1 MRGIVTLNV
10 AHPPAGRLFFASALK
25 STLEWIVHIGRLL
38 ITAPVLSLLSACV
51 TLAPGADKVRITQN
65 PADVSSCSAVGNIK
79 APRGAQGQ
87 VDILDA
93 DTELRNQTIGL
104 GGNTAFETSALLGE
118 GVAYRCP

>member
-1 MRGIVTLNV
+1 M
-10 AHPPAGRLFFASALK
+10 
-25 STLEWIVHIGRLL
+25 HICRLL
-38 ITAPVLSLLSACV
+38 PTASVFALLTACV

-65 PADVSSCSAVGNIK
+65 PAVVSSCSAVGNIK
-79 APRGAQGQ
+79 APRSAQGQ